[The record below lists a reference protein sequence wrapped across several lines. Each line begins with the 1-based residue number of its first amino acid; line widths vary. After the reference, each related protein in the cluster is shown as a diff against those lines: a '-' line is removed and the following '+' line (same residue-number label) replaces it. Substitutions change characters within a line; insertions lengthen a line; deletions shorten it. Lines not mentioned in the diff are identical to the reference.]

1 MRDYIALTKPR
12 ITWLILMSTGVG
24 YFFGLKRA
32 IFGEA
37 ASFTEATGAIDWILL
52 LHTLIGT
59 GLIASGTAALNQW
72 YERDADTL
80 MRRTAGRPLPTGKMT
95 APRALW
101 FGIALAVLGFGE
113 LALGA
118 NILSALLGAFTMGSY
133 LFIYTPLKQRSH
145 LSTVIGALPGAMP
158 PLIGYAASHGSLT
171 PEAWTLFAIL
181 FIWQFPHFLAIA
193 WMYREDYARAGIRML
208 PVVEPDGMSTG
219 RQIILYAST
228 LIPVSLFPVLL
239 GMSGK
244 VYLVGALI
252 LGGWFLYTGVRV
264 AFDLTNVRARRVLFA
279 SIVYLPVIYGLMI
292 FDPPSL

>member
-24 YFFGLKRA
+24 YFFGQ
-32 IFGEA
+32 G
-37 ASFTEATGAIDWILL
+37 TGATHWILL
-52 LHTLIGT
+52 FHTLIGT

-95 APRALW
+95 AHSALL
-101 FGIALAVLGFGE
+101 FGIVLSSLGFIE
-113 LALGA
+113 LALGVNLLA
-118 NILSALLGAFTMGSY
+118 ALLGAFTLASY

-264 AFDLTNVRARRVLFA
+264 AFDLTNVRARRVLLA
-279 SIVYLPVIYGLMI
+279 SIIYLPVIYGLMI
-292 FDPPSL
+292 FDRPL

>member
-1 MRDYIALTKPR
+1 MREYVALTKPR

-24 YFFGLKRA
+24 YFFGLKHDF
-32 IFGEA
+32 IDA
-37 ASFTEATGAIDWILL
+37 ASFLKMNDGPDWWLL
-52 LHTLIGT
+52 LNTLVGT

-72 YERDADTL
+72 YEREADTL
-80 MRRTAGRPLPTGKMT
+80 MRRTSSRPLPAGKMT
-95 APRALW
+95 AGRAMW
-101 FGIALAVLGFGE
+101 FGIGLALLGFVE
-113 LALGA
+113 MAVTVNRLAA
-118 NILSALLGAFTMGSY
+118 VLGAFTLAVY
-133 LFIYTPLKQRSH
+133 LLIYTPLKQRSH

-171 PEAWTLFAIL
+171 PDAWALFAIL

-208 PVVEPDGMSTG
+208 PVVEPDGMSTR

-244 VYLVGALI
+244 IYLVGALI

-264 AFDLTNVRARRVLFA
+264 AFDLTNTRARHVLLA
-279 SIVYLPVIYGLMI
+279 SIVYLPAIYVLMV
-292 FDPPSL
+292 FDRPTL